1 MQYLM
6 ITKYGT
12 EDDKCNLPAKSRYN
26 KDKAVAIRK
35 YSLKEITWILR
46 KVKKNLIFANNENFA
61 ETHTENNLSN
71 TSSISVNDNN
81 DKGESGVKNRSIF
94 SKDYSKQSN
103 IYPQN
108 SLRRNKYWNK

>member
-12 EDDKCNLPAKSRYN
+12 EDDRRNLPAKSRYN

-35 YSLKEITWILR
+35 RSLKKITRTPR
-46 KVKKNLIFANNENFA
+46 KVKKNSISANNENSV

-71 TSSISVNDNN
+71 TPSISVNNNN
-81 DKGESGVKNRSIF
+81 DKGESVVK
-94 SKDYSKQSN
+94 K
-103 IYPQN
+103 
-108 SLRRNKYWNK
+108 